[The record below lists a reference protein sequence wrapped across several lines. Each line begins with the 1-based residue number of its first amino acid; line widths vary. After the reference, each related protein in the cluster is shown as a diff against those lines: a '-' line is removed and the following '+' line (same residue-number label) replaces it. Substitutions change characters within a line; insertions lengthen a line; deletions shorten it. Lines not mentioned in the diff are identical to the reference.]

1 MSHKFIPHSDEDIRK
16 MLDKIGVLSVFFL
29 DVLLDLGGRRVKKL
43 GMRKIVTQSL
53 EEGGV
58 VGYQLGFVVAVLR
71 LPFHESLKFR
81 GDGASLALGKVG
93 YHAEGIVAE

>member
-1 MSHKFIPHSDEDIRK
+1 MGTVVEVEADVVFQNVDKALSHEHA
-16 MLDKIGVLSVFFL
+16 
-29 DVLLDLGGRRVKKL
+29 
-43 GMRKIVTQSL
+43 L

-93 YHAEGIVAE
+93 YHAEGVVAK

>member
-1 MSHKFIPHSDEDIRK
+1 MQA
-16 MLDKIGVLSVFFL
+16 VFGKQSA

-58 VGYQLGFVVAVLR
+58 VVTVADSFVAYDLERHVAALLDGTV
-71 LPFHESLKFR
+71 ELKLVFLF
-81 GDGASLALGKVG
+81 DLT
-93 YHAEGIVAE
+93 EG